1 MQKGERKEYTLFDAA
16 MQARPI
22 GMKTKPTNTS
32 TGMT

>member
-1 MQKGERKEYTLFDAA
+1 

-32 TGMT
+32 TGMTWLPKISVDSLVCET